1 VERPTGYSITGVG
14 STRWRG
20 SVILS
25 DGQGL
30 HEYGVHQT
38 GLPWDPSRRWLT
50 GLTQHPSTI
59 SSCDNYLDKH
69 RSRDHRRSQKGKCL
83 RAIYFIDRTDGRQ
96 FVIQPMS
103 SLFSKY
109 MIFTRVSRV
118 QLLGRY
124 FAANM
129 NRIISIMVQTLR
141 VYRLLIP
148 NDIGFLCSNAQELLD
163 LLQQ

>member
-1 VERPTGYSITGVG
+1 M
-14 STRWRG
+14 
-20 SVILS
+20 
-25 DGQGL
+25 
-30 HEYGVHQT
+30 
-38 GLPWDPSRRWLT
+38 
-50 GLTQHPSTI
+50 
-59 SSCDNYLDKH
+59 
-69 RSRDHRRSQKGKCL
+69 
-83 RAIYFIDRTDGRQ
+83 
-96 FVIQPMS
+96 IQPMS